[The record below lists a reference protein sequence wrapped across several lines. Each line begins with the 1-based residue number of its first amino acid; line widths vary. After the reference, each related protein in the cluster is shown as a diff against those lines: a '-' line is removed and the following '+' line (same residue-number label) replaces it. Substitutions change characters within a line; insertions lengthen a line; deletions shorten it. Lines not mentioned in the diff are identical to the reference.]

1 MGRHA
6 NAVKLSVAASSVRR
20 WYGSMR
26 LGQLGVPATALTL
39 FDAEGDPECRL
50 VREALS
56 ELDVDL
62 RIVPVPAGGSRHRA
76 ALTALG
82 GEGAS
87 VPLLHDRA
95 AGRVVS
101 GKDAIL
107 QHLFATYRPK
117 KPSVPL
123 RYSIGAFTSKLAT
136 RIRQGRGLTAAPAH
150 SAEQD
155 LELYSFESSPF
166 SRLVRERL
174 TELELA
180 YYLHNLAKE
189 QRADIGP
196 AGRTLTFGKP
206 YAPVP
211 GGKREKLRARGGQ
224 IQVPYLIDPNTGTA
238 LYESRAILEYLDR
251 TYAR

>member
-6 NAVKLSVAASSVRR
+6 DAVKLSIAASSVRQ
-20 WYGSMR
+20 WYGSMVLGR
-26 LGQLGVPATALTL
+26 LRVPPGALTL

-50 VREALS
+50 VREALT

-62 RIVPVPAGGSRHRA
+62 RIVPVPEGGARHRA

-82 GEGAS
+82 GNGAR
-87 VPLLHDRA
+87 VPLLEDRA
-95 AGRVVS
+95 ASVVVA
-101 GKDAIL
+101 GKDGIL
-107 QHLFATYRPK
+107 RHLFATYRPVE
-117 KPSVPL
+117 PGVPL
-123 RYSIGAFTSKLAT
+123 RYRLGSTTSRLAT
-136 RIRQGRGLTAAPAH
+136 RIRKGRGLRATPSRA
-150 SAEQD
+150 AEQD

-180 YYLHNLAKE
+180 YSLRNLGKE

-196 AGRTLTFGKP
+196 AGKTLTFGKP

-211 GGKREKLRARGGQ
+211 GGKREQLMARGGQ
-224 IQVPYLIDPNTGTA
+224 IQVPYLLDPNTGAA

-251 TYAR
+251 TYAL

>member
-1 MGRHA
+1 MGRHG
-6 NAVKLSVAASSVRR
+6 NAVKLSLAASSARR

-26 LGQLGVPATALTL
+26 LASLGVPATALTL

-50 VREALS
+50 VREVLT

-62 RIVPVPAGGSRHRA
+62 RIVPVPEGGSRHRA

-82 GEGAS
+82 GEGAR
-87 VPLLHDRA
+87 VPLLQDRA

-107 QHLFATYRPK
+107 QHLFATYRPE
-117 KPSVPL
+117 KPTVPL
-123 RYSIGAFTSKLAT
+123 RYSMGTVTSKLAT
-136 RIRQGRGLTAAPAH
+136 RIRQGRGVVAAPARR
-150 SAEQD
+150 AEQD

-180 YYLHNLAKE
+180 YFLHNLGKE

-196 AGRTLTFGKP
+196 AGKTLTFGKP

-211 GGKREKLRARGGQ
+211 GGKREQLLLRGGQ
-224 IQVPYLIDPNTGTA
+224 IQVPYLIDPNTQTA

>member
-1 MGRHA
+1 
-6 NAVKLSVAASSVRR
+6 
-20 WYGSMR
+20 MR

-62 RIVPVPAGGSRHRA
+62 RVVPVPAGGSRHRA
-76 ALTALG
+76 ALIALG
-82 GEGAS
+82 GEGAR

-95 AGRVVS
+95 AGMVVS
-101 GKDAIL
+101 GKEGIL

-117 KPSVPL
+117 KPTIPL
-123 RYSIGAFTSKLAT
+123 RYRAGSTSSKLAT
-136 RIRQGRGLTAAPAH
+136 RIRAGRGLTATPANH
-150 SAEQD
+150 AEQD

-196 AGRTLTFGKP
+196 AGKTLTFGKP
-206 YAPVP
+206 YKPVP
-211 GGKREKLRARGGQ
+211 GGKREKLLARGGE
-224 IQVPYLIDPNTGTA
+224 IKVPYLIDPNTGTA